1 MYVFIYIS
9 VSDAEMVK
17 QLSHLLITQIFV
29 NDLDG
34 AVSDQMI
41 GFDLE
46 SIYVPLPNIY
56 LFEMELWI
64 GDFYLFLFT
73 L

>member
-9 VSDAEMVK
+9 VSDAEKVK
-17 QLSHLLITQIFV
+17 QLSHLLITQIFD

-41 GFDLE
+41 AFDLE

-56 LFEMELWI
+56 LFEMEL
-64 GDFYLFLFT
+64 
-73 L
+73 